1 MSEALKKVE
10 EGGLWEVVTMTPGC
24 TLIMESYWLFLKK
37 GQKGRIVASVSS
49 YMISCSALGLS
60 RQANYHEMKAEL
72 TGTISLGVPKVV
84 AFRDWQWKMNELR
97 IDAMQTPL
105 LLCPQ
110 HKTSTIPGS
119 GENTRG

>member
-84 AFRDWQWKMNELR
+84 AFRD
-97 IDAMQTPL
+97 
-105 LLCPQ
+105 
-110 HKTSTIPGS
+110 
-119 GENTRG
+119 